1 MPRPMR
7 YGAKAKR
14 MQAFVSPETFSA
26 LTDRA
31 ARSNCSVGEVIDA
44 LVQDANGEG
53 GPVSRRGVL
62 RAALREGEAPPTPL
76 DPDRPLEGMTLR
88 MEPPPQF
95 FTPEQVREQAQRL
108 IRDPGKGGY
117 PSGGVEAKDL
127 VPPPAGPAPGAKKRG
142 NTDDKAWPP
151 STKDVVE
158 PLPAARGLAHR
169 FVSHSVFGKVCDRCR
184 QPIKMATEFCPG
196 APS

>member
-62 RAALREGEAPPTPL
+62 RAALREGETPPTPL

-108 IRDPGKGGY
+108 IKAVQQPPTVQPAIKS
-117 PSGGVEAKDL
+117 PEQTTVSSGGHVW
-127 VPPPAGPAPGAKKRG
+127 R
-142 NTDDKAWPP
+142 KA
-151 STKDVVE
+151 
-158 PLPAARGLAHR
+158 
-169 FVSHSVFGKVCDRCR
+169 GKVGSECVHCSKTSKNPLADTS
-184 QPIKMATEFCPG
+184 KCPG
-196 APS
+196 GPS